1 MPSTTSQV
9 DTTLFTPPTDD
20 QAIEPSSSGSSS
32 MPEGDGARPTAD
44 RASRAQKKAQSRR
57 QILDAARDVFFRDGF
72 MAANLDEV
80 AEKAGVAKGTLYR
93 YFESKAD
100 LYVAVLADNGDR
112 FTQKMKE
119 EADSPDTPGVAVLQ
133 NISRFYFDYWTRHPE
148 YFQIFWAIDNQAVIG
163 DLPQSVVEEVARLWG
178 ESLRVV
184 DGVLARAV
192 SESHLVE
199 CDTWEV
205 ANILWTTAN
214 ALIQANFTRPRRE
227 LRRLPLDRVYHDAIR
242 YILLGLATPDS
253 PLLGAAGESPSA

>member
-1 MPSTTSQV
+1 MPSTTPPV
-9 DTTLFTPPTDD
+9 DNTLFTPPTDG
-20 QAIEPSSSGSSS
+20 QIASSAVTRKAE
-32 MPEGDGARPTAD
+32 MPEAGGKPAND
-44 RASRAQKKAQSRR
+44 RASRAERKVRSRR

-80 AEKAGVAKGTLYR
+80 AEKARVAKGTLYR

-100 LYVAVLADNGDR
+100 LYVAVLADNGAR
-112 FTQKMKE
+112 FTQKMKQE
-119 EADSPDTPGVAVLQ
+119 SSSPDESGVEVLQ
-133 NISRFYFDYWTRHPE
+133 RISRFYFDYWTRHPE

-163 DLPQSVVEEVARLWG
+163 DLPQSVVDEVARLWG
-178 ESLRVV
+178 ESLAIV
-184 DGVLARAV
+184 DGVIARAV
-192 SESHLVE
+192 REGHLVE

-214 ALIQANFTRPRRE
+214 ALIQSNFTQSRRE

-253 PLLGAAGESPSA
+253 VLHRK

>member
-1 MPSTTSQV
+1 MPSTTTPV
-9 DTTLFTPPTDD
+9 DTTPFTPPTDSQLTD
-20 QAIEPSSSGSSS
+20 STATRSAN
-32 MPEGDGARPTAD
+32 MPEAVSRPAND
-44 RASRAQKKAQSRR
+44 RASRAERKAQSRR
-57 QILDAARDVFFRDGF
+57 SILDAARDVFFRDGF

-100 LYVAVLADNGDR
+100 LYVAVLADNGTR
-112 FTQKMKE
+112 FTQMMKD
-119 EADSPDTPGVAVLQ
+119 EAGSPNDSGVEVLQ
-133 NISRFYFDYWTRHPE
+133 RISRFYFDYWTRHPE

-163 DLPQSVVEEVARLWG
+163 DLPQSVVDEVARLWG
-178 ESLRVV
+178 ESLSVL

-192 SESHLVE
+192 SEGHLVE

-214 ALIQANFTRPRRE
+214 ALIQANFTQSRRE
-227 LRRLPLDRVYHDAIR
+227 LRRLPLDRVYDDAIR

-253 PLLGAAGESPSA
+253 ILHRKS